1 MSTQSTSYAFG
12 MTDREIDL
20 QRRMLVSRLAVIVVV
35 ILASSWLLTFVYLGE
50 SMGML
55 ICGGV
60 TALYLFCGGCS
71 IQWLIFI
78 VYLARNR

>member
-12 MTDREIDL
+12 MTIGKIDL

-60 TALYLFCGGCS
+60 TALICFVVDC
-71 IQWLIFI
+71 FT
-78 VYLARNR
+78 LATILWGA